1 MTFIADYINTV
12 SGTEKDSVAE
22 AFGYLGGII
31 GRLTAT
37 ENIPSASLVNVWAS
51 SGAKLRLATNASVGL
66 PADGFVLTGIANAAS
81 GPFYGPGSIITGL
94 AGLTPGARYYLG
106 ASGGIT
112 ITPPSADGL
121 VVQEV
126 GVAISTSRLLFN
138 PKEDH
143 PL

>member
-1 MTFIADYINTV
+1 MTFIADYINAVT
-12 SGTEKDSVAE
+12 GTEKDSAAE

-37 ENIPSASLVNVWAS
+37 ENIPAASLVNVWAS

-66 PADGFVLTGIANAAS
+66 PADGFVLNSIASAAT

-94 AGLTPGARYYLG
+94 SGLTPGSRYYLG
-106 ASGGIT
+106 AAGAIT
-112 ITPPSADGL
+112 ATIPSAGVL
-121 VVQEV
+121 QEV
-126 GVAISTSRLLFN
+126 GVAISATRLLFN